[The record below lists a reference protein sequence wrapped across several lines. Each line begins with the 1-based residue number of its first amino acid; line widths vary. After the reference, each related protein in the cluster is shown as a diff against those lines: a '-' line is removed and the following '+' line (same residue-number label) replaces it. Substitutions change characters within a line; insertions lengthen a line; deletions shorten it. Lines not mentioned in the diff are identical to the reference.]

1 MAKQKQLK
9 ITQRR
14 SVVGQKKSQ
23 RATMQ
28 ALGFR
33 RNYRT
38 IVKNDT
44 PAIRGMIK
52 KVQHLIEVEEV

>member
-38 IVKNDT
+38 IVKNDS